1 MLLNKMG
8 TLMKMNAKNLTRQ
21 AIAATVCAGL
31 LLAALVAHA
40 AGLGA
45 IAVQSSLGQ
54 PLVAQVEITTLQAG
68 EFDEIKARIASR
80 DTYENAKLAYVPV
93 YRLITITA
101 ERRADGSP
109 ILRLSSNAPVNEPVI
124 DLLVELTWN
133 SGKIVQKY
141 SILLD
146 PAK

>member
-1 MLLNKMG
+1 
-8 TLMKMNAKNLTRQ
+8 MKMNAKNLTRR
-21 AIAATVCAGL
+21 AVAASACAGL
-31 LLAALVAHA
+31 LLAALVADA

>member
-21 AIAATVCAGL
+21 AIAATACAGL
-31 LLAALVAHA
+31 LLAALVADA

>member
-1 MLLNKMG
+1 
-8 TLMKMNAKNLTRQ
+8 MKMNANNLTRQ
-21 AIAATVCAGL
+21 AIAATACAGL
-31 LLAALVAHA
+31 LLAALVADA

-101 ERRADGSP
+101 ERRADGHP

>member
-1 MLLNKMG
+1 
-8 TLMKMNAKNLTRQ
+8 MKLDAKNLLLHTIT
-21 AIAATVCAGL
+21 AIACSSL
-31 LLAALVAHA
+31 MLVASEAHA

-54 PLVAQVEITTLQAG
+54 PLAAEIEITVLQAG

-80 DTYENAKLAYVPV
+80 DAYENAKLSYVPV
-93 YRLITITA
+93 FRQITITA
-101 ERRADGSP
+101 ERRADGRP
-109 ILRLSSNAPVNEPVI
+109 ILRLSSNATVNEPVI

>member
-1 MLLNKMG
+1 
-8 TLMKMNAKNLTRQ
+8 MKMNAKNLTRQ
-21 AIAATVCAGL
+21 AIAATACAGL
-31 LLAALVAHA
+31 LLAALVADA

>member
-1 MLLNKMG
+1 
-8 TLMKMNAKNLTRQ
+8 MKMNANNLTRQ
-21 AIAATVCAGL
+21 AIAATACAGL
-31 LLAALVAHA
+31 LLAALVADA

>member
-1 MLLNKMG
+1 
-8 TLMKMNAKNLTRQ
+8 MKLKSKKLFLKSV
-21 AIAATVCAGL
+21 AAMTCAAGL
-31 LLAALVAHA
+31 WGAHA

-45 IAVQSSLGQ
+45 IEVQSSLGQ
-54 PLVAQVEITTLQAG
+54 PLVAQIEITALQGA
-68 EFDEIKARIASR
+68 EFDEIKPRIASR
-80 DTYENAKLAYVPV
+80 EAYENAKLAYVPV
-93 YRLITITA
+93 FRQITVTA
-101 ERRADGSP
+101 ERRSDGRTV
-109 ILRLSSNAPVNEPVI
+109 LRLSSNAPVNEPVI